1 MIALYSDRLI
11 NFGYCK
17 KMKKT
22 AILIGATGLTGSILL
37 EYLLNDSNYDT
48 IKLFSRRKIGIDS
61 PKIKEYTIDLFEL
74 KKNQSDFTGD
84 VVFCC
89 IGTTKVKTPDKDIY
103 RKIDLGIPVDAAELA
118 KTNGIETFLVISA
131 LGSNSKSSVF
141 YNRVKGE
148 MEEMVLSKG
157 IPNTY
162 ILKPSLIIGNRNEK
176 RFGEGLAAGIMKV
189 FNFLIPKKY
198 KAIPAEAIAKSMV
211 EIAEKGYGK
220 SEIPSEEIKAIAEN

>member
-1 MIALYSDRLI
+1 MD
-11 NFGYCK
+11 
-17 KMKKT
+17 
-22 AILIGATGLTGSILL
+22 
-37 EYLLNDSNYDT
+37 DPNYGT
-48 IKLFSRRKIGIDS
+48 IKLFSRRTIGIDS
-61 PKIKEYTIDLFEL
+61 PKIKEYIIDLFEL
-74 KKNQSDFTGD
+74 KKHQSKFSGD

-89 IGTTKVKTPDKDIY
+89 IGTTKAKTPNRDTY

-131 LGSNSKSSVF
+131 LVANSKSSVF

-176 RFGEGLAAGIMKV
+176 RFGEGLAAGVMKV

-198 KAIPAEAIAKSMV
+198 KSIPAETIVESMV
-211 EIAEKGYGK
+211 KIARNGYSK
-220 SEIPSEEIKAIAEN
+220 SEIPSEEIRAIAEK

>member
-1 MIALYSDRLI
+1 MSV
-11 NFGYCK
+11 K
-17 KMKKT
+17 HEKMKKT
-22 AILIGATGLTGSILL
+22 AIILGATGLTGSILL
-37 EYLLNDSNYDT
+37 KYLLDDPNYDT
-48 IKLFSRRKIGIDS
+48 IKLFSRRKIGVDS
-61 PKIKEYTIDLFEL
+61 PKVKEYIIDLFEL
-74 KKNQSDFTGD
+74 KKHQSNFSGD

-89 IGTTKVKTPDKDIY
+89 IGTTKAKTPNRDTY

-131 LGSNSKSSVF
+131 LGANSKSSVF

-176 RFGEGLAAGIMKV
+176 RFGEGLAAGVMKV

-198 KAIPAEAIAKSMV
+198 KSIPAETIAKSMV
-211 EIAEKGYGK
+211 KIARNGYSK
-220 SEIPSEEIKAIAEN
+220 SEIPSEEIKVIAEK

>member
-1 MIALYSDRLI
+1 
-11 NFGYCK
+11 K
-17 KMKKT
+17 
-22 AILIGATGLTGSILL
+22 
-37 EYLLNDSNYDT
+37 
-48 IKLFSRRKIGIDS
+48 FS
-61 PKIKEYTIDLFEL
+61 
-74 KKNQSDFTGD
+74 GD

-89 IGTTKVKTPDKDIY
+89 IGTTKAKTPNRDTY

-131 LGSNSKSSVF
+131 LVANSKSSVF

-176 RFGEGLAAGIMKV
+176 RFGEGLAAGVMKV
-189 FNFLIPKKY
+189 F
-198 KAIPAEAIAKSMV
+198 
-211 EIAEKGYGK
+211 
-220 SEIPSEEIKAIAEN
+220 